1 VALDRLPAVLRFTEL
16 AKLVEPGQEPK
27 TDKLSVLQEAIRC
40 VQQMQVENSQ
50 LKQLNKFME
59 VGAPLASSA
68 GRCVVACWYKHTYR
82 HQHVPHNSAPCPCWA
97 AHCDR
102 PAMTRGSCGH
112 APSTG
117 EDANT

>member
-1 VALDRLPAVLRFTEL
+1 VALDRLPACTRFTEL

-59 VGAPLASSA
+59 VGAFPPPMSVECVTFHNTGIASISP
-68 GRCVVACWYKHTYR
+68 CTCW
-82 HQHVPHNSAPCPCWA
+82 SIL
-97 AHCDR
+97 
-102 PAMTRGSCGH
+102 
-112 APSTG
+112 
-117 EDANT
+117 